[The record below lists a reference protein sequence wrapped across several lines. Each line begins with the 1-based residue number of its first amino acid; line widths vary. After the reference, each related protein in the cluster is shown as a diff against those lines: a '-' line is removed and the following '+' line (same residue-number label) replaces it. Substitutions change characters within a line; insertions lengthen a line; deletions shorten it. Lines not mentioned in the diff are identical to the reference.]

1 MNTKYDN
8 PQQAEFAFYQ
18 AFEQGDLAAMTALW
32 DNSDD
37 IVCVHPMGAALRGAQ
52 AVAEAWREILAGE
65 VRMRFAIEEIHVMR
79 AGSIAIHIVKEH
91 IAVPGGK
98 AVAPMMATNIY
109 RESEDGWHMILHHA
123 SPSPGISM
131 GQSAPA
137 VH

>member
-1 MNTKYDN
+1 MTTKHDN
-8 PQQAEFAFYQ
+8 PQQAELAFYQ
-18 AFEQGDLAAMTALW
+18 AFEQGDLAAMSALW
-32 DNSDD
+32 ENSDD
-37 IVCVHPMGAALRGAQ
+37 IVCVHPMGEALRGTK
-52 AVAEAWREILAGE
+52 AVHDAWRDILSVEAQ
-65 VRMRFAIEEIHVMR
+65 MRFAVEEIHVTR
-79 AGSIAIHIVKEH
+79 VGPIAIHIVKEH

-109 RESEDGWHMILHHA
+109 REGADGWRMILHHA